1 MPYEARPIA
10 DGAVVAGPVVGGF
23 VVKMARAHKDA
34 AAGRS
39 TSGGAG
45 KEIIDLG
52 DSHRLEL
59 GAMVGKGAY
68 AKVYRAVLASRV
80 SGVRRPVAVKLY
92 SAVSSDEIDQ
102 IIAIIAKSTR
112 RMACI
117 EHPNIARVYECGVWR
132 GQPFVVS
139 ELVDGVTLGA
149 LQDAYQ
155 AKHRRLPTDLALYI
169 ATEVAEALAGART
182 ARDLDGVQLG
192 VVHHSVC
199 AREVLL
205 SWRGEVKLT
214 DFEASTARAATSSVR
229 SLRNVATRATA
240 MAPEVAQGALGD
252 ARSDVFSLGVLLREL
267 FIGPRFP
274 SGLSNADAIRLAR
287 EGYVQ
292 PMTFQPH
299 LPQGLVDIM
308 LRAIE
313 VDPEL
318 RYPNP
323 CAMAF
328 DLRRIAFAMGVGDG
342 RYFLKSALHREWSE
356 YAEEITSERDLPTNE
371 DDESE
376 YEPYEGDVVE
386 LAAKRRDKQNRP
398 RR

>member
-1 MPYEARPIA
+1 M
-10 DGAVVAGPVVGGF
+10 
-23 VVKMARAHKDA
+23 
-34 AAGRS
+34 
-39 TSGGAG
+39 
-45 KEIIDLG
+45 L
-52 DSHRLEL
+52 
-59 GAMVGKGAY
+59 GKGAY

-92 SAVSSDEIDQ
+92 SAVSSDEIEQ
-102 IIAIIAKSTR
+102 VVAIISRSTR

-117 EHPNIARVYECGVWR
+117 EHPNIPRVYECGVWR
-132 GQPFVVS
+132 GQPFVVT
-139 ELVDGVTLGA
+139 ELVEGVTLSA

-155 AKHRRLPTDLALYI
+155 AKHRRLPTDLALFI
-169 ATEVAEALAGART
+169 ACEVSEALAGART
-182 ARDLDGVQLG
+182 ARDIEGVQLG
-192 VVHHSVC
+192 LVHHSVC

-229 SLRNVATRATA
+229 SLRNVASRALA

-299 LPQGLVDIM
+299 LPQTLVDIM
-308 LRAIE
+308 LRAIA
-313 VDPEL
+313 VDPEN
-318 RYPNP
+318 RYPNA
-323 CAMAF
+323 CAVAF
-328 DLRRIAFAMGVGDG
+328 DLRRVAFAMGVGDG
-342 RYFLKSALHREWSE
+342 RYFLKSALQREWSE
-356 YAEEITSERDLPTNE
+356 YAEEITSERDLPSGE
-371 DDESE
+371 DGDE

-386 LAAKRRDKQNRP
+386 LAARRSPHAKRKS
-398 RR
+398 